1 MCNDITMNSTAF
13 GPFGHTLR
21 SIALASND
29 PADIRRW
36 NDYAMKL
43 TAKLEENARKRKQGI
58 PAGAIMAHGFHASR

>member
-1 MCNDITMNSTAF
+1 MIYLMNSTAF

-36 NDYAMKL
+36 NDYAIALGKKL
-43 TAKLEENARKRKQGI
+43 DDNARARKAGL
-58 PAGAIMAHGFHASR
+58 PAAAVMAYGFHQPR